1 MNTPSQDLRSLDEV
15 AGYCSARIR
24 DAFHELVRALDY
36 ASDLNTSPWDFAVE
50 LSWFR
55 RLKLSNNDLRWLVR
69 AGFVNYAAEIPS
81 ASPTDRSFRH
91 NVGLKFTKDTCFV
104 LTAKGAASARVI
116 CNGKSNGGPLV
127 NLHPT
132 QDLQSSLDSP
142 NSPLVP
148 KWDRLR
154 QELKVGTVVVKRFK
168 VPAASQETILEA
180 FEEAAWPPRID
191 DPLSPSND
199 QLPKRRLQETIRSLN
214 RNQKSPLLHFLG
226 DGSGEGILWQYE
238 NAVGQHLTRPISADC
253 LAAR

>member
-1 MNTPSQDLRSLDEV
+1 M
-15 AGYCSARIR
+15 
-24 DAFHELVRALDY
+24 
-36 ASDLNTSPWDFAVE
+36 
-50 LSWFR
+50 
-55 RLKLSNNDLRWLVR
+55 
-69 AGFVNYAAEIPS
+69 
-81 ASPTDRSFRH
+81 
-91 NVGLKFTKDTCFV
+91 

-180 FEEAAWPPRID
+180 FEEEAWPPRID
-191 DPLSPSND
+191 DPLSPRND

-226 DGSGEGILWQYE
+226 DGSGEGILWRYYDQQ
-238 NAVGQHLTRPISADC
+238 NALGLHLTRPISADI
-253 LAAR
+253 LAAH